1 MHKQKGKGGRRKKT
15 NSISVLRWLISVLRW
30 LILFALLIRI
40 LFYELPRMAVLLG
53 LNFVSHRRAPK
64 R

>member
-15 NSISVLRWLISVLRW
+15 NSISVLRW

>member
-1 MHKQKGKGGRRKKT
+1 MHKQKGKGGGRKKT
-15 NSISVLRWLISVLRW
+15 NSISVLRW

>member
-15 NSISVLRWLISVLRW
+15 NSIFVLRW